1 MTVIAP
7 SVCQG
12 SICARAVRQSSAG
25 HFCPWHS
32 HLTESLKQWPWLQPG
47 WAVPYHTCAR
57 REYSS
62 LRVHVPFL
70 LIAITTRQSIHR
82 TLVSLLEVP
91 LPLIIAQFQMKLRV
105 LCPSRTMKNFLHSDN
120 PSLNDTNHI
129 VAHCVFGA
137 LFAPWNDPPKETK
150 TTTPCF
156 DHDESHA
163 WYTRVRAK
171 E

>member
-70 LIAITTRQSIHR
+70 LIAITARQSIRR
-82 TLVSLLEVP
+82 TLFSLLIQPRNTGFAARSPSSIDNSTVSNEVARP
-91 LPLIIAQFQMKLRV
+91 L
-105 LCPSRTMKNFLHSDN
+105 
-120 PSLNDTNHI
+120 SL
-129 VAHCVFGA
+129 
-137 LFAPWNDPPKETK
+137 
-150 TTTPCF
+150 
-156 DHDESHA
+156 
-163 WYTRVRAK
+163 
-171 E
+171 